1 MTATQ
6 IKLGLLDACLALYRQ
21 QYQSV
26 TSLDFKNYMRSQH
39 PSENWTQELVSDYLM
54 NLNLPYSDNG
64 SWRIY
69 SFVPIKAQVDETT
82 ILNAVRV
89 LTTGQLDITKT
100 NIKSHLRLAGLDIS
114 NFSEVFD
121 KMNFVHT
128 GGYTSDNHK
137 VYVLVNSGAHFSQSK
152 KQQVPI
158 REMAKPYLKNAI
170 VKNFNGADIE
180 EVLDDPNDELYQML
194 FAYFT
199 FEIRARINDE
209 LA

>member
-6 IKLGLLDACLALYRQ
+6 IKLGLLDACLALYKQ
-21 QYQSV
+21 NFSTV

-39 PSENWTQELVSDYLM
+39 PSENWTQELVSDYLT
-54 NLNLPYSDNG
+54 NLNLPYTDNG
-64 SWRIY
+64 SYRTY
-69 SFVPIKAQVDETT
+69 SFAPIKAQVDEAS
-82 ILNAVRV
+82 ILNAVKV

-121 KMNFVHT
+121 EMNFVHT

-137 VYVLVNSGAHFSQSK
+137 IYVLVNSGAHFSQSK
-152 KQQVPI
+152 KAQVPI

-170 VKNFNGADIE
+170 IKNFNNVNIE
-180 EVLDDPNDELYQML
+180 DVLDDPDGELYQML

-199 FEIRARINDE
+199 SEIRTAINTTI
-209 LA
+209 

>member
-64 SWRIY
+64 SYRVY
-69 SFVPIKAQVDETT
+69 SFAPIKAQVDETS
-82 ILNAVRV
+82 ILNAVKV

-114 NFSEVFD
+114 NFLEVFD
-121 KMNFVHT
+121 EMNFVHT

-137 VYVLVNSGAHFSQSK
+137 VYVLVNSGAHFSKSK
-152 KQQVPI
+152 GQQVPI
-158 REMAKPYLKNAI
+158 RDMAKPYLKNAI
-170 VKNFNGADIE
+170 VKNATIVEMEDI
-180 EVLDDPNDELYQML
+180 LDDPDGELYQML

-199 FEIRARINDE
+199 FEIRNTINK
-209 LA
+209 LI

>member
-1 MTATQ
+1 MITATQ
-6 IKLGLLDACLALYRQ
+6 IKLGLLDACLALYKQ
-21 QYQSV
+21 QHQSV

-54 NLNLPYSDNG
+54 NLNLPYLDNG
-64 SWRIY
+64 SYRTY
-69 SFVPIKAQVDETT
+69 SFVRIKAQVDETA
-82 ILNAVRV
+82 ILNAVKV

-121 KMNFVHT
+121 RMNFVHT
-128 GGYTSDNHK
+128 GSYTSDNHK
-137 VYVLVNSGAHFSQSK
+137 IYVLVNSGAHFSQSK
-152 KQQVPI
+152 KTQVPI

-170 VKNFNGADIE
+170 IKSFGNVDIE
-180 EVLDDPNDELYQML
+180 DVLDDPDGELYQML

-199 FEIRARINDE
+199 SEIRNTINKVI
-209 LA
+209 

>member
-54 NLNLPYSDNG
+54 NLNLPYTDNG
-64 SWRIY
+64 TWRIY
-69 SFVPIKAQVDETT
+69 SFVPIKAQVDETS
-82 ILNAVRV
+82 ILNAVKV

-121 KMNFVHT
+121 EMNFVHT

-137 VYVLVNSGAHFSQSK
+137 IYVLVDSGAHFSKSK
-152 KQQVPI
+152 GQQIPI

-170 VKNFNGADIE
+170 VKNFNNVDIE
-180 EVLDDPNDELYQML
+180 DVLDDPDGELYQML
-194 FAYFT
+194 FAHFT
-199 FEIRARINDE
+199 FEIRDTINK
-209 LA
+209 LI

>member
-6 IKLGLLDACLALYRQ
+6 IKLGLLDACLALYK
-21 QYQSV
+21 QSFPTV

-54 NLNLPYSDNG
+54 NLNLPYTDNG
-64 SWRIY
+64 SYRIY
-69 SFVPIKAQVDETT
+69 SFVPIKAQVDETS
-82 ILNAVRV
+82 ILNAVKV

-121 KMNFVHT
+121 EMNFVHT
-128 GGYTSDNHK
+128 GSYTSDNHK
-137 VYVLVNSGAHFSQSK
+137 VYVLVNSGAHFSKSK
-152 KQQVPI
+152 GQQVPI
-158 REMAKPYLKNAI
+158 REMAKPYLRNAI
-170 VKNFNGADIE
+170 LKNIE
-180 EVLDDPNDELYQML
+180 NTDLEDVLLDPDGELYQML

>member
-6 IKLGLLDACLALYRQ
+6 IKLGLLDACLALYK
-21 QYQSV
+21 QSFPTV

-54 NLNLPYSDNG
+54 NLNLPYTDNG
-64 SWRIY
+64 SYRIY
-69 SFVPIKAQVDETT
+69 SFVPIKAQVDETS
-82 ILNAVRV
+82 ILNAVKV

-121 KMNFVHT
+121 EMNFVHT
-128 GGYTSDNHK
+128 GSYTSDNHK
-137 VYVLVNSGAHFSQSK
+137 VYVLVNSGAHFSKSK
-152 KQQVPI
+152 GQQVPI
-158 REMAKPYLKNAI
+158 REMAKPYLRNAI
-170 VKNFNGADIE
+170 LKNIE
-180 EVLDDPNDELYQML
+180 NTDLEDVLLDPDGELYQML

-199 FEIRARINDE
+199 FEIRARINGE